1 MPSKMEIHHIHFLRR
16 AGIPLLK
23 FFAFDIKIKHHHIK
37 NARISLNTFQHK
49 GYWFHGKQRESKT
62 MLLFKDLINP
72 GDTIVEVGGHIGY
85 ISLYFSHLTGPEGE
99 VIVFEPGSNNL
110 PYIKQNIGQNADS
123 DRNIRLIESAVGKN
137 KGVAIFY
144 EDLLT
149 GQNNSLVKD
158 FQGLMNNQKNSFVR
172 TAVHQREVEVIA
184 IDDLFLEHRIHFIK
198 IDIEG
203 GEWPAIQGAANT
215 IRNCYPVLMTEIQAN
230 RGEIM
235 AFFQSLNYVGLNED
249 RHLITSS
256 EKLNGNIFWLHQDQH
271 KHLITSILES

>member
-1 MPSKMEIHHIHFLRR
+1 MKMYNIQFLRR

-23 FFAFDIKIKHHHIK
+23 FFAFDIKIKHHYIK
-37 NARISLNTFQHK
+37 NIRISLNTFQHK

-62 MLLFKDLINP
+62 MLLFKDLINL

-85 ISLYFSHLTGPEGE
+85 ISLYFSHLTGPKGQ

-110 PYIKQNIGQNADS
+110 PYIKKNIMQNGGS
-123 DRNIRLIESAVGKN
+123 TRNIQLIESAVGKN

-158 FQGLMNNQKNSFVR
+158 FDGLKTNQKNSFVK
-172 TAVHQREVEVIA
+172 TAVYQRQVEVIA

-215 IRNCYPVLMTEIQAN
+215 IRNCYPLLMTEIQAN
-230 RGEIM
+230 RDDIM
-235 AFFQSLNYVGLNED
+235 DFFQALNYIGLNEN
-249 RHLITSS
+249 RQRITSS
-256 EKLNGNIFWLHQDQH
+256 KNLNGNIFWLHQDQH
-271 KHLITSILES
+271 KLLITSILIL

>member
-1 MPSKMEIHHIHFLRR
+1 MKMYRIHFLRR

-37 NARISLNTFQHK
+37 NNTISLNTFQHK
-49 GYWFHGKQRESKT
+49 GYWFHGKQRESMT
-62 MLLFKDLINP
+62 MLLFKKLINT

-85 ISLYFSHLTGPEGE
+85 VSLYFSRLAGPKGK

-110 PYIKQNIGQNADS
+110 PYIKQNIRQNGDS
-123 DRNIRLIESAVGKN
+123 TRNIQLIEAAVGKN
-137 KGVAIFY
+137 KGEAIFY

-158 FQGLMNNQKNSFVR
+158 FDGLKVNQKNSFVR
-172 TAVHQREVEVIA
+172 TAVRQRQVEVIA

-230 RGEIM
+230 RDDIM
-235 AFFQSLNYVGLNED
+235 GFFQALNYIGLNEK
-249 RHLITSS
+249 RQLVTTS
-256 EKLNGNIFWLHQDQH
+256 KNLNGNIFWLHQDQH
-271 KHLITSILES
+271 KHLITSILIP

>member
-1 MPSKMEIHHIHFLRR
+1 MKMYNIQFLRR

-37 NARISLNTFQHK
+37 NIRISLNTFQHK

-62 MLLFKDLINP
+62 MLLFKDLINL

-85 ISLYFSHLTGPEGE
+85 ISLYFSHLTGPRGK

-110 PYIKQNIGQNADS
+110 PYIKKNIMQNGGS
-123 DRNIRLIESAVGKN
+123 TRNIQLIESAVGKN

-158 FQGLMNNQKNSFVR
+158 FDGLKTNQKNSFVK
-172 TAVHQREVEVIA
+172 TAVYQRQVEVIA

-215 IRNCYPVLMTEIQAN
+215 IRNYYPLLMTEIQAN
-230 RGEIM
+230 RDDIM
-235 AFFQSLNYVGLNED
+235 DFFQALNYIGLNEN
-249 RHLITSS
+249 RQRITSS
-256 EKLNGNIFWLHQDQH
+256 KNLNGNIFWLHQDQH
-271 KHLITSILES
+271 KLLITSILIS